1 MNSKDH
7 FFCPMTS
14 FSKGE
19 VLGFTVIPPVVEI
32 WKTPS
37 APDLLQDNAVI
48 IPQGVLSTPWR
59 KASKSMCLFFPL
71 ENSLVSQNS
80 P

>member
-1 MNSKDH
+1 
-7 FFCPMTS
+7 MTS

-37 APDLLQDNAVI
+37 APDLLQDNTVI
-48 IPQGVLSTPWR
+48 IPQGVLPTPWR

-80 P
+80 L